1 MLHDGKYPC
10 GGLRPCIHGAGKGE
24 PPGREDPPGR
34 RTEKQRANVQF
45 LWNIDF
51 SGFRIMTGVI
61 RPSRRLV
68 YRDKRGESSVPVLE
82 LHVLD
87 QDGMSLAEHLY
98 LGR

>member
-1 MLHDGKYPC
+1 
-10 GGLRPCIHGAGKGE
+10 
-24 PPGREDPPGR
+24 
-34 RTEKQRANVQF
+34 
-45 LWNIDF
+45 
-51 SGFRIMTGVI
+51 MTGVI

-98 LGR
+98 LGGREWHASDGLLVEYLVLREDELQPLRSALY

>member
-1 MLHDGKYPC
+1 
-10 GGLRPCIHGAGKGE
+10 
-24 PPGREDPPGR
+24 
-34 RTEKQRANVQF
+34 
-45 LWNIDF
+45 
-51 SGFRIMTGVI
+51 MTGVI

>member
-1 MLHDGKYPC
+1 
-10 GGLRPCIHGAGKGE
+10 
-24 PPGREDPPGR
+24 
-34 RTEKQRANVQF
+34 
-45 LWNIDF
+45 
-51 SGFRIMTGVI
+51 MTGVI

-98 LGR
+98 LVGESGTPPMDFSLNTWFFGKMNSSPLRSALY